1 MEQIAQLEKYHT
13 VKLHPQ
19 QISQDWVQI
28 RNSIYLSLAPTAAP
42 TEESLSNILKAL
54 LSGAMIC
61 WYHFRDSK
69 LAAIMTTV
77 DMSDDFSGSRNLL
90 IYSFFSLAILE
101 FEDYDH
107 MWGILD
113 RYGKSKGYYSLI
125 AYTNDPKIKKIISR
139 VSPEGAYTMYVK
151 EF

>member
-1 MEQIAQLEKYHT
+1 MPELQIMEKYHT

-19 QISQDWVQI
+19 QVAQDWTQI
-28 RNSIYLSLAPTAAP
+28 RNSLYLSLAPIAAP
-42 TEESLSNILKAL
+42 TEESLSNILKSL

-77 DMSDDFSGSRNLL
+77 AMDDDFSGSQNLL
-90 IYSFFSLAILE
+90 IYSFFSMTDLE
-101 FEDYDH
+101 YEDYDH
-107 MWGILD
+107 LWNILS
-113 RYGKSKGYYSLI
+113 RYGSSRGYYSLI
-125 AYTNDPKIKKIISR
+125 AYTNDPRIQKIIHR
-139 VSPEGAYTMYVK
+139 VSPQGAYTMYVK